1 MSPLLVLLVV
11 WHDDFFAQVSNIIC
25 VVHCIFVKYFTRIW
39 FLFHSSTSDLHRL
52 FFYLVLAFV
61 PVLFLVYS
69 GLFADVRRSADR
81 TRKWTVMVCATAICA
96 VMSSVLLGVVVGTTL
111 GLKALF
117 SYEFFFVQIPFVY
130 AVILLMRKSR
140 KPKEDEE
147 KALTSLPPSLSVPG
161 CDDGDAGLAKARRKN
176 TISTL
181 YSDYEDPFARYD
193 PGFASPLD
201 KPPIEDEEW
210 DDSTETAFA
219 SQSIIELGFLRS
231 ESPLPIV
238 EACSSV
244 RTCPSVRMEWR
255 YAGSRRAICRIEIV
269 PPLIY

>member
-52 FFYLVLAFV
+52 FFYLVLVSQVLLLAGGIYLLFLSDLQVVWAFV

-161 CDDGDAGLAKARRKN
+161 FVITDPETGETVLGPETKARLSKTESKTTLN
-176 TISTL
+176 TL
-181 YSDYEDPFARYD
+181 YVSF
-193 PGFASPLD
+193 F
-201 KPPIEDEEW
+201 
-210 DDSTETAFA
+210 
-219 SQSIIELGFLRS
+219 FL
-231 ESPLPIV
+231 PV
-238 EACSSV
+238 
-244 RTCPSVRMEWR
+244 
-255 YAGSRRAICRIEIV
+255 
-269 PPLIY
+269 